1 MAKNNIPWFMNP
13 KSPIYKAFIKNQK
26 FGMSSSIKASKNALN
41 SALYDPTKNPALLN
55 AQSRANVD
63 INADPSVTS
72 FDAALRGIQSNE
84 AINKN
89 YSDQLAKVSALIK
102 GTNYGQGGAN
112 VSAATNAMGGAIGA
126 DAAQTA
132 NLAQTAGTVSG
143 MGGQGGDVYSNAILG
158 GAASDFARLGA
169 QDVKDQSATRMQLT
183 LDRGGE
189 LRRAAR
195 ERAAANTEAAGLQT
209 QMMEG
214 KQGLLTGIAGL
225 KDQQRAAYNPFA
237 MATNQQA
244 YISGNINNAAAYEA
258 YKKAGGKKSY
268 KSFMGTSKGAPNGST
283 PGLAGNAD

>member
-13 KSPIYKAFIKNQK
+13 KSPVYKAFIKNQK

-132 NLAQTAGTVSG
+132 NLATTAGTVSG

-189 LRRAAR
+189 LSRLAR
-195 ERAAANTEAAGLQT
+195 EKAQANTEAAGLQT
-209 QMMEG
+209 QMLEG

-268 KSFMGTSKGAPNGST
+268 KSFMGTSKGAPNGGT

>member
-13 KSPIYKAFIKNQK
+13 KSPVYKAFMKNQR
-26 FGMSSSIKASKNALN
+26 FGMSNSIMASKNALN

-72 FDAALRGIQSNE
+72 FDAALSGIQSND

-102 GTNYGQGGAN
+102 GTNYGQGGTN
-112 VSAATNAMGGAIGA
+112 VSNSVTTMGNAIGV
-126 DAAQTA
+126 DPT
-132 NLAQTAGTVSG
+132 NVAQTAGTVSG

-158 GAASDFARLGA
+158 GAASNFARLGA
-169 QDVKDQSATRMQLT
+169 EDVKNQSATRMQLT

-189 LRRAAR
+189 LSRAAR
-195 ERAAANTEAAGLQT
+195 EKAAANTEAAGLQT
-209 QMMEG
+209 QMLEG

-237 MATNQQA
+237 MPTNQQA
-244 YISGNINNAAAYEA
+244 YISGNINNATAYEA
-258 YKKAGGKKSY
+258 YKKAGGKKSFAN
-268 KSFMGTSKGAPNGST
+268 FMSTGGGAPNAT
-283 PGLAGNAD
+283 DPAGPTF

>member
-1 MAKNNIPWFMNP
+1 VAKNNIPWFMNP
-13 KSPIYKAFIKNQK
+13 KSPVYKAFIKNQK

-55 AQSRANVD
+55 AQSRASMDV
-63 INADPSVTS
+63 NADPSVAGYN
-72 FDAALRGIQSNE
+72 AALGGIQSND

-112 VSAATNAMGGAIGA
+112 VSAATSAMGGAIGA
-126 DAAQTA
+126 DATQTA
-132 NLAQTAGTVSG
+132 NLAQSAGTVSG

-189 LRRAAR
+189 LSRLNQMKVAAG
-195 ERAAANTEAAGLQT
+195 TEAAGLQT
-209 QMMEG
+209 QMLEG
-214 KQGLLTGIAGL
+214 RQGLLTGIAGL
-225 KDQQRAAYNPFA
+225 RDQQRAAYDPFK
-237 MATNQQA
+237 MAGNQQA
-244 YISGNINNAAAYEA
+244 YISGNINNAAAYAA
-258 YKKAGGKKSY
+258 YRKAGGKKSY
-268 KSFMGTSKGAPNGST
+268 KSFSTSGTGAPNGRN
-283 PGLAGNAD
+283 PAGPAI

>member
-13 KSPIYKAFIKNQK
+13 KSPVYKAFMKNQR
-26 FGMSSSIKASKNALN
+26 FGMSNSIMASKNALN

-72 FDAALRGIQSNE
+72 FDAALSGIQSND

-102 GTNYGQGGAN
+102 GTNYGQGGTN
-112 VSAATNAMGGAIGA
+112 VSNSVTTMGNAIGV
-126 DAAQTA
+126 DPT
-132 NLAQTAGTVSG
+132 NVAQTAGTVSG

-158 GAASDFARLGA
+158 GAASNFARLGA
-169 QDVKDQSATRMQLT
+169 EDVKNQSATRMQLT

-189 LRRAAR
+189 LSRAAR

-209 QMMEG
+209 QMLEG

-237 MATNQQA
+237 MPTNQQA
-244 YISGNINNAAAYEA
+244 YISGNITNATAYTA
-258 YKKAGGKKSY
+258 YKKAGGKKSFAN
-268 KSFMGTSKGAPNGST
+268 FMGTGGGAPNAT
-283 PGLAGNAD
+283 DPAGPTF

>member
-13 KSPIYKAFIKNQK
+13 KSPVYKAFMKNQR
-26 FGMSSSIKASKNALN
+26 FGMSNSIMASKNALN

-72 FDAALRGIQSNE
+72 FDAALSGIQSND

-102 GTNYGQGGAN
+102 GTNYGQGGTN
-112 VSAATNAMGGAIGA
+112 VSNSVTTMGNAIGV
-126 DAAQTA
+126 DPT
-132 NLAQTAGTVSG
+132 NVAQTAGTVSG

-158 GAASDFARLGA
+158 GAASNFARLGA
-169 QDVKDQSATRMQLT
+169 EDVKNQSATRMQLT

-189 LRRAAR
+189 LSRAAR
-195 ERAAANTEAAGLQT
+195 EKAAANTEAAGLQT
-209 QMMEG
+209 QMLEG

-225 KDQQRAAYNPFA
+225 RDQQRAAYNPFA
-237 MATNQQA
+237 MPTNQQA
-244 YISGNINNAAAYEA
+244 YISGNITNATAYAA
-258 YKKAGGKKSY
+258 YKKAGGKKSFAN
-268 KSFMGTSKGAPNGST
+268 FMGTGGGAPNAT
-283 PGLAGNAD
+283 DPAGPTF

>member
-13 KSPIYKAFIKNQK
+13 QSPVYKAFMKNQR
-26 FGMSSSIKASKNALN
+26 FGMSNSIMASKNALN

-72 FDAALRGIQSNE
+72 FDAALSGIQSND

-89 YSDQLAKVSALIK
+89 YSNQLAKVSALIA

-112 VSAATNAMGGAIGA
+112 VSAATSAMGAAIGA
-126 DAAQTA
+126 DATQTA
-132 NLAQTAGTVSG
+132 NLATTAGTVSG

-169 QDVKDQSATRMQLT
+169 QDVKDQSATRMKLT

-189 LRRAAR
+189 LSRAAR
-195 ERAAANTEAAGLQT
+195 EKAQANTEAAGLQT
-209 QMMEG
+209 QMLEG

-225 KDQQRAAYNPFA
+225 RDQQRAAYNPFE

-244 YISGNINNAAAYEA
+244 YISGNITNATAYAA
-258 YKKAGGKKSY
+258 YKKAGGKKSFAQFSGDT
-268 KSFMGTSKGAPNGST
+268 KAVNV
-283 PGLAGNAD
+283 LAGKAS

>member
-13 KSPIYKAFIKNQK
+13 KSPVYKAFIKSQK
-26 FGMSSSIKASKNALN
+26 FGMSRSIQASKDALKGD
-41 SALYDPTKNPALLN
+41 LYNVNKNPALLE
-55 AQSRANVD
+55 AQRRAGVD
-63 INADPSVTS
+63 VNADPSVAGYN
-72 FDAALRGIQSNE
+72 AALGGIQSNE

-89 YSDQLAKVSALIK
+89 YADQLAKVSALISGVK
-102 GTNYGQGGAN
+102 YGQGGQSASA
-112 VSAATNAMGGAIGA
+112 VTSAAGAGIGA
-126 DAAQTA
+126 DPTQTA
-132 NLAQTAGTVSG
+132 NVAQATGTVSG

-158 GAASDFARLGA
+158 GTASSFARLGA
-169 QDVKDQSATRMQLT
+169 EDVKNQSATRMQLT

-189 LRRAAR
+189 LSRLNQMKAQAG
-195 ERAAANTEAAGLQT
+195 TEAAGLQT
-209 QMMEG
+209 QMLEG

-268 KSFMGTSKGAPNGST
+268 KSFMGTSKGAPNGGT
-283 PGLAGNAD
+283 PGLAGNAN

>member
-13 KSPIYKAFIKNQK
+13 KSPVYKAFIKNQK

-189 LRRAAR
+189 LSRAAR

-225 KDQQRAAYNPFA
+225 KDQQRAAYNPFT
-237 MATNQQA
+237 MPTNQQA
-244 YISGNINNAAAYEA
+244 YISGNITNATAYEA

-268 KSFMGTSKGAPNGST
+268 KSFMGTGGGNPSATNP
-283 PGLAGNAD
+283 AGPTF

>member
-72 FDAALRGIQSNE
+72 FDAALSGIQSND

-102 GTNYGQGGAN
+102 GTNYGQGGTN
-112 VSAATNAMGGAIGA
+112 VSNSVTTMGNAIGV
-126 DAAQTA
+126 DPT
-132 NLAQTAGTVSG
+132 NVAQTAGTVSG
-143 MGGQGGDVYSNAILG
+143 MGGQGGDLYSNAILG
-158 GAASDFARLGA
+158 GAASNFARLGA
-169 QDVKDQSATRMQLT
+169 EDVKNQSATRMQLT

-189 LRRAAR
+189 LSRAAR
-195 ERAAANTEAAGLQT
+195 ERAAASTEAAGLQT
-209 QMMEG
+209 QMLEG
-214 KQGLLTGIAGL
+214 RQGLLTGIAGL
-225 KDQQRAAYNPFA
+225 RDQQRAAYDPFK

-244 YISGNINNAAAYEA
+244 YISGNITNATAYAA
-258 YKKAGGKKSY
+258 YKKAGGKKSFAAFSGDP
-268 KSFMGTSKGAPNGST
+268 KPVNVR
-283 PGLAGNAD
+283 AGKAY

>member
-26 FGMSSSIKASKNALN
+26 SSMSRSIQASNNALKGD
-41 SALYDPTKNPALLN
+41 LYNVKKNPALLE
-55 AQSRANVD
+55 AQRRAGVD
-63 INADPSVTS
+63 VNADASVAGYN
-72 FDAALRGIQSNE
+72 AALSGIQSND

-89 YSDQLAKVSALIK
+89 YADQLAKVSALIS
-102 GTNYGQGGAN
+102 GTKYGQGGAN
-112 VSAATNAMGGAIGA
+112 VSAATSAMGGAIGA
-126 DAAQTA
+126 DATQTA
-132 NLAQTAGTVSG
+132 NLATTAGTVSG

-189 LRRAAR
+189 LSRLAR
-195 ERAAANTEAAGLQT
+195 EKAQAGTEAAGLQT
-209 QMMEG
+209 QMLEG

-225 KDQQRAAYNPFA
+225 RDQQRAAYNPFA

-268 KSFMGTSKGAPNGST
+268 KSFMGTSKGAPNGGT

>member
-1 MAKNNIPWFMNP
+1 VAKNNIPWFMNP
-13 KSPIYKAFIKNQK
+13 KSPVYKAFMKNQR
-26 FGMSSSIKASKNALN
+26 FGMSNSIKASKDALK
-41 SALYDPTKNPALLN
+41 SGLYDPTKNPALLN

-72 FDAALRGIQSNE
+72 FDAALRGIQSND

-112 VSAATNAMGGAIGA
+112 VSAATSAMGGAIGA
-126 DAAQTA
+126 DATQTA
-132 NLAQTAGTVSG
+132 NLATTAGTVSG

-169 QDVKDQSATRMQLT
+169 EDVKNQSATRMQLT

-189 LRRAAR
+189 LSRAAR

-225 KDQQRAAYNPFA
+225 RDQQRAAYDPFK
-237 MATNQQA
+237 MAGNQQA
-244 YISGNINNAAAYEA
+244 YIGGNINNAAAYAA

-268 KSFMGTSKGAPNGST
+268 ASFKGGLVPGSMKK
-283 PGLAGNAD
+283 AADAT

>member
-13 KSPIYKAFIKNQK
+13 KSPVYKAFMKNQR
-26 FGMSSSIKASKNALN
+26 FGMSNSIMASKNALN

-72 FDAALRGIQSNE
+72 FDAALSGIQSND

-102 GTNYGQGGAN
+102 GTNYGQGGTN
-112 VSAATNAMGGAIGA
+112 VSNSVTTMGNAIGV
-126 DAAQTA
+126 DPT
-132 NLAQTAGTVSG
+132 NVAQTAGTVSG

-158 GAASDFARLGA
+158 GAASNFARLGA
-169 QDVKDQSATRMQLT
+169 EDVKNQSATRMQLT

-189 LRRAAR
+189 LSRAAR
-195 ERAAANTEAAGLQT
+195 EKAAANTEAAGLQT
-209 QMMEG
+209 QMLEG

-237 MATNQQA
+237 MPTNQQA
-244 YISGNINNAAAYEA
+244 YISGNITNATAYEA

-268 KSFMGTSKGAPNGST
+268 KSFMGTGGGNPSATNP
-283 PGLAGNAD
+283 AGPTF

>member
-13 KSPIYKAFIKNQK
+13 KSPVYKAFIKNQK

-55 AQSRANVD
+55 AQSRASMDV
-63 INADPSVTS
+63 NADPSVAGYN
-72 FDAALRGIQSNE
+72 AALGGIQSND

-112 VSAATNAMGGAIGA
+112 VSAATSAMGGAIGA
-126 DAAQTA
+126 DATQTA
-132 NLAQTAGTVSG
+132 NLAQSAGTVSG

-189 LRRAAR
+189 LSRLNQMKVAAG
-195 ERAAANTEAAGLQT
+195 TEAAGLQT
-209 QMMEG
+209 QMLEG
-214 KQGLLTGIAGL
+214 RQGLLTGIAGL
-225 KDQQRAAYNPFA
+225 RDQQRAAYDPFK
-237 MATNQQA
+237 MAGNQQA
-244 YISGNINNAAAYEA
+244 YISGNINNAAAYAA
-258 YKKAGGKKSY
+258 YRKAGGKKSY
-268 KSFMGTSKGAPNGST
+268 KSFSTSGTGAPNGRN
-283 PGLAGNAD
+283 PAGPAI